1 MDWLI
6 KIDAL
11 NSPSSSYNYATN
23 AFDYLVIM
31 TINENAQNLRQQ
43 YLKIIENVD
52 RDSQS
57 EVNLLLGIRT
67 QLLEKFDSQR
77 KKYRIIKK

>member
-1 MDWLI
+1 
-6 KIDAL
+6 
-11 NSPSSSYNYATN
+11 
-23 AFDYLVIM
+23 M

-77 KKYRIIKK
+77 KKVQNNKKIIKNKQSNFVTFYFSFISYICVLEFS